1 MLTHDEKISLLKIQL
16 GITTTAFD
24 AVLGFYLNAA
34 CIEITREGITLTD
47 DDLHLE
53 LMYAAWLWR
62 KRDTGEAMPRMLRYQ
77 LNNRVFAEKG
87 GSHG

>member
-1 MLTHDEKISLLKIQL
+1 MQAFEQKISLLKIQL
-16 GITTTAFD
+16 GITTAAFD
-24 AVLGFYLNAA
+24 TVLEFYLHAA
-34 CIEITREGITLTD
+34 QIEITREGIALTD

-62 KRDTGEAMPRMLRYQ
+62 KRDTGETMPRMLRYQ

-87 GSHG
+87 WSDG

>member
-1 MLTHDEKISLLKIQL
+1 MLTHDEKIFLLKVQL

-24 AVLGFYLNAA
+24 KILQFYLNAA
-34 CIEITREGITLTD
+34 QIEITREGIILTD

-77 LNNRVFAEKG
+77 LNNRVFSEKG
-87 GSHG
+87 WSDG